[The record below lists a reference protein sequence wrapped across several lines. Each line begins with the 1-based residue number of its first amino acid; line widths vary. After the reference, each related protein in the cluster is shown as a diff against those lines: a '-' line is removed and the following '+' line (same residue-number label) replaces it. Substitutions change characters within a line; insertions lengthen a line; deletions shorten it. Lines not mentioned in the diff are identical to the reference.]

1 MKVKRLGAYLM
12 ILVMGVTT
20 SVSVHAEG
28 EEGFEKKG
36 VEANAEEVFEE
47 QESSE
52 GIEISLGETLIVE
65 DGKATKDIP
74 EGITFESSTNTL
86 TLDNFEANYCEEYS
100 EYDGLYIHNWGEP
113 EAVILNLVGE
123 NTIGD
128 SYVFAKS
135 RNGNEFFITGNGILN
150 LVAPKDEGMGTL
162 LYVNG
167 NFTMDSGTLNI
178 LGSDEYGAGGI
189 LVLRGDASF
198 LGGEVNIYQTK
209 GGIDVSWGNLKI
221 ENMKMDIKPCPG
233 FDAIDVGEFSGVYG
247 QEQELIGGIL
257 SVKNSRINIYNLMEE
272 GKCSVR
278 FYEISEEDKNGL
290 MYFIGDTAANT
301 KVQFD
306 DAFTLT
312 DDPYHVGYTYYA
324 CTSPYLLI
332 TTEGMEEHMEFED
345 VITDDWYYSSV
356 AYANTNGLMTGIN
369 ETTFAPLRPLDRAQ
383 FSVILHRISN
393 TPKMD
398 YTAKF
403 PDVAEGIWYTDAV
416 LWANS
421 VGIVNG
427 YEDTGC
433 FGPSDWVTREQMA
446 VMMYRYANYMEYDTS
461 EKEDIGKFAD
471 ASSVSEFAKEAMEW
485 AVGTGIIKGQGS
497 GIKLDPQGNANRAEC
512 ATIIMRFVEKY
523 QK

>member
-12 ILVMGVTT
+12 ILVMGLTT

-100 EYDGLYIHNWGEP
+100 EYDRLYIHNWGEP
-113 EAVILNLVGE
+113 ETVILNLVGE

-128 SYVFAKS
+128 SYVFSGSK
-135 RNGNEFFITGNGILN
+135 NGNEFFITGNGILN

-167 NFTMDSGTLNI
+167 NFTMDSGTLNV

-189 LVLRGDASF
+189 LVLDGDASF
-198 LGGEVNIYQTK
+198 LGGEVNIYPTYE
-209 GGIDVSWGNLKI
+209 GIKVPRGNLKI
-221 ENMKMDIKPCPG
+221 ENMKMDIKPRLG
-233 FDAIDVGEFSGVYG
+233 FSAAIDVGGVSRVDG
-247 QEQELIGGIL
+247 GELKGGIL
-257 SVKNSRINIYNLMEE
+257 SIKNSRINIYNPMEE
-272 GKCSVR
+272 EKCSVR

-290 MYFIGDTAANT
+290 LYFIGDTAANT

-312 DDPYHVGYTYYA
+312 DEPYYVEYPPYYV

-332 TTEGMEEHMEFED
+332 TTEGMEEHMGFED
-345 VITDDWYYSSV
+345 VATDDWYYNAV
-356 AYANTNGLMTGIN
+356 AYANANSLMTGIN

-393 TPKMD
+393 TPKTD
-398 YTAKF
+398 HTAKF
-403 PDVAEGIWYTDAV
+403 PDVIEGTWYTDAV

-461 EKEDIGKFAD
+461 GKADIGKFAD
-471 ASSVSEFAKEAMEW
+471 ASSVSAFAKEAMEW

-497 GIKLDPQGNANRAEC
+497 GIKLDPQGNANRAEG
-512 ATIIMRFVEKY
+512 ATMIMRFVEKY
-523 QK
+523 K